1 MNFTIPYTCIR
12 KIYTQDDY
20 TANAFESCA
29 LHIWLMMRFNH
40 WNRIQSECSSNNYF
54 TKKTIIK
61 KLKSKISD
69 DTWLRKTLFLSS
81 VKTVFEGV
89 KKFICFFHLPTQQNM
104 RKQSLPVYNVS
115 IQRSS
120 TFNKT
125 RIPKFVYVICVN
137 NSDGPSIKRQNK
149 SQVVLCRSPLY
160 QIVPMW
166 FIIVGNYYCKLHAT
180 FDIKTTFFLWKRN
193 FHICSLEWKKN
204 ILAPIAIA
212 SIFNSFLQYLQKF
225 WF

>member
-1 MNFTIPYTCIR
+1 M
-12 KIYTQDDY
+12 
-20 TANAFESCA
+20 
-29 LHIWLMMRFNH
+29 
-40 WNRIQSECSSNNYF
+40 
-54 TKKTIIK
+54 
-61 KLKSKISD
+61 
-69 DTWLRKTLFLSS
+69 
-81 VKTVFEGV
+81 
-89 KKFICFFHLPTQQNM
+89 FFHLLTQQNM

-180 FDIKTTFFLWKRN
+180 FLILKQHFFYGKGISIFVVL
-193 FHICSLEWKKN
+193 SEKK
-204 ILAPIAIA
+204 ILAPITIA